1 MFVRETTR
9 MTAARE
15 SISTT
20 QYFIAQGSP
29 RCADINGTGST
40 TAPIDTTI
48 QAARRHQTA
57 LKPYAS
63 ATTTATAM
71 YTPRLIFVATMAPV
85 SAPSEAIRKTGLAR

>member
-1 MFVRETTR
+1 MFVCETTT

-20 QYFIAQGSP
+20 QYFIAQDSP
-29 RCADINGTGST
+29 RCADINGTGSR

-48 QAARRHQTA
+48 QAARRHHTA

-63 ATTTATAM
+63 ATTTATSI
-71 YTPRLIFVATMAPV
+71 YTPRMILVATMAPV
-85 SAPSEAIRKTGLAR
+85 SAPSEAIRKIGLAR